1 MGVRRSTSLKVRPI
15 LAAAFSTLLGVALIV
30 SGTLAQGENLNDK
43 KNATQTKINANK
55 QEISQAEAKLKK
67 AQEAVNSTQKKLADA
82 QADLAEKQKATQEAK
97 AKDTRLAASLAD
109 AQKSL
114 STRMSELAEAQ
125 AAVAQGEADLASQ
138 RDTIGLLAQ
147 ATAQQS
153 QGLLSLAILF
163 TDFDTGDINNRLQW
177 ANSAFMASQK
187 AMDDL
192 LAAQALFEAS
202 QAKAQAAEEA
212 AAKAEKAAKQKRAE
226 AAAQLQVTRQVQA
239 AAQQAENNVSSA
251 LADNKKAK
259 DDAATALA
267 QAKAEQKQL
276 EAELAKIQAE
286 IKAQIAA
293 QKKKSG
299 NKSTP
304 SKPAPRYG
312 SFFYRPVPG
321 RVTST
326 YGWRMHPILH
336 YKRFHQG
343 VDFGGSCGTPIR
355 AAESGTVTRASYFG
369 GWGNYVSINHGKIG
383 GKYYTTGYGHM
394 SKFAVRSGQKVSRGQ
409 VIGYIGTTG
418 MSTGCHLHW
427 NVFRN
432 GNTMNGLNLL

>member
-1 MGVRRSTSLKVRPI
+1 LKVRSI
-15 LAAAFSTLLGVALIV
+15 VAAAFSVALGIALIV

-43 KNATQTKINANK
+43 KNATQTKIKASK
-55 QEISQAEAKLKK
+55 QEVSQAEARLKK
-67 AQEAVNSTQKKLADA
+67 AQDAVSSTQQKLADA
-82 QADLAEKQKATQEAK
+82 QADLAQKQKATQEAK

-109 AQKSL
+109 AQKVL
-114 STRMSELAEAQ
+114 AARLAELQEAKD
-125 AAVAQGEADLASQ
+125 AVAQGEADLAAQ
-138 RDTIGLLAQ
+138 RDTIGLIAQ

-153 QGLLSLAILF
+153 QGLLSLSILF
-163 TDFDTGDINNRLQW
+163 SDFDTGDINNRLQW

-192 LAAQALFEAS
+192 VAAQALLEAA
-202 QAKAQAAEEA
+202 QAKAESAEA
-212 AAKAEKAAKQKRAE
+212 AAAEAAKVAKQRRAE
-226 AAAQLQVTRQVQA
+226 AAAQLRVTQQAQA
-239 AAQQAENNVSSA
+239 ASQQAENNVNS
-251 LADNKKAK
+251 LLGQNKKAK

-293 QKKKSG
+293 QKKKSSG
-299 NKSTP
+299 GKSAP

-312 SFFYRPVPG
+312 SFFYRPVTG

-409 VIGYIGTTG
+409 VIGYVGTTG

-432 GNTMNGLNLL
+432 GSTMNGLALL